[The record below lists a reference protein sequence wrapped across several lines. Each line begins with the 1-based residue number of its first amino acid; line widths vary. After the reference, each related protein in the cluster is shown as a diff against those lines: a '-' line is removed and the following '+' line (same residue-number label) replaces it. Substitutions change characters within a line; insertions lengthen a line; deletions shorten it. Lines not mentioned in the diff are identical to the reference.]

1 MREPVHCTYGTLIIF
16 AVLYRLEFYK
26 RTRFFNKV
34 GAFIH
39 LKNFFLKVDYC
50 YGCTSSI
57 WLLSKLANVC
67 LCVHVR

>member
-39 LKNFFLKVDYC
+39 LKKNFFKGGLLL
-50 YGCTSSI
+50 
-57 WLLSKLANVC
+57 WLY
-67 LCVHVR
+67 

>member
-1 MREPVHCTYGTLIIF
+1 MREPVHYTYGTLIIF

-39 LKNFFLKVDYC
+39 LKKFFFKGGLLL
-50 YGCTSSI
+50 
-57 WLLSKLANVC
+57 WLY
-67 LCVHVR
+67 